1 MNFVTVGEEEEF
13 IVFQKLND
21 FDDVDRLLP
30 ELVVLEFIGALD
42 GVHSVSIFGKE
53 IPDSLMIFAE

>member
-42 GVHSVSIFGKE
+42 GVHGVSIFGKK
-53 IPDSLMIFAE
+53 IPDRLMVFTE